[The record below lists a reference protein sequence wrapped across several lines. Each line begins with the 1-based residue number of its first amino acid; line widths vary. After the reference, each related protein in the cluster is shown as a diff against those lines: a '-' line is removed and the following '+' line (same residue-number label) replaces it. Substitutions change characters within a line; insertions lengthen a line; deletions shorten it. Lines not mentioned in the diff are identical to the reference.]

1 VRRRWRVRGHLFC
14 GGIILTVPASRIYEP
29 VTVFDVKKVSR
40 HQTPPG
46 SECPLGGS
54 VPLYLIS
61 RVVCCDQSLQPIFR
75 NLSVGLTE
83 DANDRQGIE
92 FSIRQGEPDLWKW
105 QFKIADTVTMG
116 QTGLAAQWVWRP
128 AEFKIR
134 FIKSARPSLVIVYE
148 AASVG
153 GLFRS
158 NATWPMA
165 AGSTTIGSQDE
176 AAEGTFRAW
185 QNSLN
190 GSMERINANV
200 ELNTKSP

>member
-1 VRRRWRVRGHLFC
+1 MSVRRF
-14 GGIILTVPASRIYEP
+14 
-29 VTVFDVKKVSR
+29 
-40 HQTPPG
+40 G
-46 SECPLGGS
+46 SLS
-54 VPLYLIS
+54 LIS
-61 RVVCCDQSLQPIFR
+61 RVVCCDQSLQPIVR

-105 QFKIADTVTMG
+105 QFQIGDTVTMG
-116 QTGLAAQWVWRP
+116 QTARGSRGMATGRVQDQIHQKCAAQ
-128 AEFKIR
+128 F
-134 FIKSARPSLVIVYE
+134 SNSYE
-148 AASVG
+148 AASVR

-158 NATWPMA
+158 SATWPMA
-165 AGSTTIGSQDE
+165 AGSTTIGTHDE

-190 GSMERINANV
+190 GSLERINANV